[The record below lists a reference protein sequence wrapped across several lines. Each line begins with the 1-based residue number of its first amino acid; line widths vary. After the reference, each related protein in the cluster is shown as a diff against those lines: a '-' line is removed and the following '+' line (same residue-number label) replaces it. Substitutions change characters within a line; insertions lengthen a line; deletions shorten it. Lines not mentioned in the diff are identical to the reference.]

1 MRIWEGVLCRKCF
14 QIAFRNVFL
23 IEKLIQNAKKSA
35 CGEHIVIEIRL
46 VMLIKCNFSAP
57 AAGQNH
63 SVFEFY
69 DCLQGATRQATL
81 LLMLT
86 RFRRGQKTLGC
97 KMGNKDLGCG
107 FWEISDGRSRS
118 STALRQFLAMFE
130 YITPQKITSGGDTS
144 RVV

>member
-1 MRIWEGVLCRKCF
+1 M
-14 QIAFRNVFL
+14 Q
-23 IEKLIQNAKKSA
+23 KKSA

-86 RFRRGQKTLGC
+86 RFRRGQKTFADLFGLDGLLLIVSC
-97 KMGNKDLGCG
+97 FLDRFPYFLELCANSISSMQKKDVVCLP
-107 FWEISDGRSRS
+107 
-118 STALRQFLAMFE
+118 
-130 YITPQKITSGGDTS
+130 PQIHILNGTSGI
-144 RVV
+144 